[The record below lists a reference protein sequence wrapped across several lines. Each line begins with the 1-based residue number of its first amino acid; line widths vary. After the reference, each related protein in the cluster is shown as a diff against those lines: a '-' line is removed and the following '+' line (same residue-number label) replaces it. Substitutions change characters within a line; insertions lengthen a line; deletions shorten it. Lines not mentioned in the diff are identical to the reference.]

1 MEKAKRKEK
10 EFLIRRQEILDEAEI
25 IFAAKGFHAATM
37 AEIAQGAGFAI
48 GTLYQFFHGKEDL
61 YVSMVIEKLQ
71 RMYQEIRAAVQA
83 REDTLQKIEALVKAY
98 FRAAVQARED
108 TLQKIEALVK
118 AYFLFVENNAG
129 FCTFFVRSDGATLPD
144 VSNVLKEQ
152 MIDAY
157 LGQIKFIEGV
167 ISKGIEEG
175 LFRTDK
181 ARDYAYALSGI
192 IRGIIYD
199 WLVGAHQGF
208 LTEKTGLVTDIFL
221 RGILKEGYRL

>member
-10 EFLIRRQEILDEAEI
+10 EFLLRRREILEEAER
-25 IFAAKGFHAATM
+25 IFAIKGFHTATM

-48 GTLYQFFHGKEDL
+48 GTLYQFFQGKEDL

-71 RMYQEIRAAVQA
+71 LMYQEIRAAVQA
-83 REDTLQKIEALVKAY
+83 REDTLQKIEALVEAY
-98 FRAAVQARED
+98 FH
-108 TLQKIEALVK
+108 
-118 AYFLFVENNAG
+118 FVENNAG

-144 VSNVLKEQ
+144 VSNALKEQ
-152 MIDAY
+152 MVNAY
-157 LGQIKFIEGV
+157 LGQIQFIEGV
-167 ISKGIEEG
+167 ISKGIAEG
-175 LFRTDK
+175 IFRTDK

-199 WLVGAHQGF
+199 WLVGAHQGS

-221 RGILKEGYRL
+221 RGVMVAQHNKG

>member
-1 MEKAKRKEK
+1 MNQAFIMEKAKRKEK

-71 RMYQEIRAAVQA
+71 RMYQEI
-83 REDTLQKIEALVKAY
+83 
-98 FRAAVQARED
+98 RAAVQARED

>member
-10 EFLIRRQEILDEAEI
+10 EFIARRQEILDEAEI

-37 AEIAQGAGFAI
+37 AEIAQGSGFAI
-48 GTLYQFFHGKEDL
+48 GTLYQFFQGKEDL

-71 RMYQEIRAAVQA
+71 RMYQEIRDAVQA
-83 REDTLQKIEALVKAY
+83 REDTLQRIQALVNAY
-98 FRAAVQARED
+98 FH
-108 TLQKIEALVK
+108 
-118 AYFLFVENNAG
+118 FVENNAG

-144 VSNVLKEQ
+144 VSNALREQ

-157 LGQIKFIEGV
+157 LVQIKFIEGV
-167 ISKGIEEG
+167 IEKGIEEG
-175 LFRTDK
+175 IFQPDK

-199 WLVGAHQGF
+199 WLVGAHQGS
-208 LTEKTGLVTDIFL
+208 LAGKTELVTDIFL
-221 RGILKEGYRL
+221 NGVLIDQRNKR

>member
-10 EFLIRRQEILDEAEI
+10 EFLARRQEILDEAET

-37 AEIAQGAGFAI
+37 AEIAQQAGFAI

-71 RMYQEIRAAVQA
+71 RMYQEIRDAVQA
-83 REDTLQKIEALVKAY
+83 KEDTLQKIEALVS
-98 FRAAVQARED
+98 
-108 TLQKIEALVK
+108 

-144 VSNVLKEQ
+144 VSNALKEQ

-157 LGQIKFIEGV
+157 LGQIMFIEGV
-167 ISKGIEEG
+167 ISKGVEEG
-175 LFRTDK
+175 IFQTDK
-181 ARDYAYALSGI
+181 SRDYAYALSGI

-199 WLVGAHQGF
+199 WLVGAHQGS
-208 LTEKTGLVTDIFL
+208 LAGKTGLVTDIFL
-221 RGILKEGYRL
+221 RGILKDKTLVTQP

>member
-1 MEKAKRKEK
+1 
-10 EFLIRRQEILDEAEI
+10 
-25 IFAAKGFHAATM
+25 M

-71 RMYQEIRAAVQA
+71 RMYQEIR
-83 REDTLQKIEALVKAY
+83 D
-98 FRAAVQARED
+98 AVQARED

-144 VSNVLKEQ
+144 VSNALKEQ
-152 MIDAY
+152 LINAY
-157 LGQIKFIEGV
+157 LGQIQFIEGLV
-167 ISKGIEEG
+167 SKGIKEG
-175 LFRTDK
+175 IFKADK
-181 ARDYAYALSGI
+181 SRDYAYALSWI

-199 WLVGAHQGF
+199 CLVGAHQGS
-208 LTEKTGLVTDIFL
+208 LTDKTGLVIDIFL

>member
-1 MEKAKRKEK
+1 MNQRFIVEKAKRKEK
-10 EFLIRRQEILDEAEI
+10 EFIARRQEILDEAET

-71 RMYQEIRAAVQA
+71 RMYQEIRDAVQA
-83 REDTLQKIEALVKAY
+83 REDTLQ
-98 FRAAVQARED
+98 R
-108 TLQKIEALVK
+108 IEALVK

-144 VSNVLKEQ
+144 VSNALKEQ
-152 MIDAY
+152 MSNAY
-157 LGQIKFIEGV
+157 LGQIQFIEGV
-167 ISKGIEEG
+167 IEKGSEEEI
-175 LFRTDK
+175 FQKDK

-199 WLVGAHQGF
+199 WLVGAHQGS
-208 LTEKTGLVTDIFL
+208 LAGKTELVTDIFL
-221 RGILKEGYRL
+221 NGVLIDQKNKR